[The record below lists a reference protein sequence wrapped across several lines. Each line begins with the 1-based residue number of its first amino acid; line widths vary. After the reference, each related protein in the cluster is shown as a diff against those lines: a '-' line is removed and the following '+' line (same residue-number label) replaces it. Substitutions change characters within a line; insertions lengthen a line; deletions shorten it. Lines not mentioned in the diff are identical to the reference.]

1 MQMVDRSVVFVVNA
15 LTHGGAEIQV
25 SRLARGL
32 AGRGWKAAVVSMI
45 PPEALVPE
53 LEAAGVA
60 VHCLGM
66 QPGVPNP
73 LAIVRLR
80 RILND
85 SRPQIVHSHIAH
97 ANILSRVTRMITSV
111 PVLVCTAHN
120 TNEGGRMLMLAYRYT
135 DWLADVTTNVSVAGV
150 RRQVEMRSARPDRVQ
165 FMPNGLDLEQ
175 FRPDPVQREA
185 ARLGLGAG
193 DRFVWLA
200 VGRIEEAKDYPN
212 LLRAV
217 AAVAKRRPDAL
228 LLIAG
233 QGKLEGEVRALAGEL
248 GLAERVRFLGV
259 RRDVASLMNAAD
271 GYVMSSRWEGMPLVL
286 QEAAAVGL
294 PVVATDVGGNAEV
307 VCHGESG
314 HLVPAN
320 DPPALAAAMLE
331 VMGLSPARRHEMG
344 QQGRSHVES
353 RFGMQQVLDRW
364 EALYRGL
371 LDKKGVSRCA

>member
-1 MQMVDRSVVFVVNA
+1 MGDQSIVFVVNA

-32 AGRGWKAAVVSMI
+32 ARRGWKAAVVSMI

-53 LEAAGVA
+53 LEAAGVT

-73 LAIVRLR
+73 LAILRLR

-85 SRPQIVHSHIAH
+85 ARPQIVHSHIAH
-97 ANILSRVTRMITSV
+97 ANILSRVTRMVASV

-120 TNEGGRMLMLAYRYT
+120 TNEGGRLLMLAYRYT
-135 DWLADVTTNVSVAGV
+135 DWLADLTTNVSVAGV
-150 RRQVEMRSARPDRVQ
+150 RRQLEVRSARPDRIQ

-175 FRPDPVQREA
+175 FRPDPVRREET
-185 ARLGLGAG
+185 RQCLGVG

-200 VGRIEEAKDYPN
+200 AGRIEEAKDYPN
-212 LLRAV
+212 LLRA
-217 AAVAKRRPDAL
+217 AAEVGTRRPDAL

-248 GLAERVRFLGV
+248 GLVERVRFLGV
-259 RRDVASLMNAAD
+259 RRDIAALMNAAD
-271 GYVMSSRWEGMPLVL
+271 AYVMSSRWEGMPLVL

-294 PVVATDVGGNAEV
+294 PVVATDVGGNGEV

-320 DPPALAAAMLE
+320 DPPALASAMLE
-331 VMGLSPARRHEMG
+331 VMGLAPSQRHEMG
-344 QQGRSHVES
+344 QRGRSHVES
-353 RFGMQQVLDRW
+353 RFGMEHVLDRW

-371 LDKKGVSRCA
+371 LEKKGVSRCA

>member
-1 MQMVDRSVVFVVNA
+1 MQMGDRSIVFVVNA

-53 LEAAGVA
+53 LEAAGVT

-80 RILND
+80 RILNEF
-85 SRPQIVHSHIAH
+85 RPQIVHSHIAH
-97 ANILSRVTRMITSV
+97 ANILSRVTRVVASV

-120 TNEGGRMLMLAYRYT
+120 TNEGGRLLMLAYRYT

-165 FMPNGLDLEQ
+165 FMPNGLDLEH
-175 FRPDPVQREA
+175 FRPDPVGREETRRA
-185 ARLGLGAG
+185 LGAG

-200 VGRIEEAKDYPN
+200 AGRIEEAKDYPN
-212 LLRAV
+212 LLRAA
-217 AAVAKRRPDAL
+217 AAVADRRPDAL

-259 RRDVASLMNAAD
+259 RRDIPSLMNAAD
-271 GYVMSSRWEGMPLVL
+271 AYVMSSRWEGMPLVL

-294 PVVATDVGGNAEV
+294 PVVATNVGGNAEV

-314 HLVPAN
+314 YLVPAN

-331 VMGLSPARRHEMG
+331 VMALSPSRRREMG
-344 QQGRSHVES
+344 QRGRAHVES
-353 RFGMQQVLDRW
+353 RFGMEQVLDRW

-371 LDKKGVSRCA
+371 MEKKGVSRCA